1 MVAAL
6 DIQNLGV
13 TFTRGS
19 EPVHAVRDVSF
30 SVAQGASFGIV
41 GESGSGKSTV
51 LRAICG
57 LLTQVTGSVHLN
69 EKPLRRPLTLDF
81 YRQVQMVFQDP
92 YASLHPRHTV
102 DRVLSEALA
111 IHRFDQIDARV
122 KQALIDVGLG
132 LGFRFRYP
140 HQLSGGQRQRVAI
153 ARALILEPK
162 ILLLDEPTSA
172 LDASIQAEVLNL
184 LDRLR
189 QARNL
194 TFVLVSHDLSVVS
207 HMCDDLMVMR
217 QGEVVEK
224 MARQDL
230 RSRRATQPYTQALL
244 SASLGY
250 Q

>member
-1 MVAAL
+1 MIFAL
-6 DIQNLGV
+6 DIQNLGA

-19 EPVHAVRDVSF
+19 ETVLAIRDVSF
-30 SVAQGASFGIV
+30 SVGQGSSFGIV

-57 LLTQVTGSVHLN
+57 LVPQVTGSIYLN
-69 EKPLRRPLTLDF
+69 DKYLTRPLTLNF

-102 DRVLSEALA
+102 DRVLSEALT
-111 IHRFDQIDARV
+111 IHGFDQIDARV
-122 KQALIDVGLG
+122 KQALVDVGLG

-153 ARALILEPK
+153 ARALILEPNV
-162 ILLLDEPTSA
+162 LLLDEPTSA
-172 LDASIQAEVLNL
+172 LDASIQSEVLNL

-189 QARNL
+189 QERNL
-194 TFVLVSHDLSVVS
+194 TYILVSHDLSVVS

-224 MARQDL
+224 MTRQDL
-230 RSRRATQPYTQALL
+230 MLKRATHPYTQALL

-250 Q
+250 R